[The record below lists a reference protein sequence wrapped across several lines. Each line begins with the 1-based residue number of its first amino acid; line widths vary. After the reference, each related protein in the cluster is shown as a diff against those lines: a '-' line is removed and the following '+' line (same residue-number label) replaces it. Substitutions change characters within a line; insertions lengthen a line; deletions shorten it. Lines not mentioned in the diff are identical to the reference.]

1 MSDKDVSFAKHVKGN
16 REKGPEHF
24 KECLGFFV
32 KSIDQDKRQIT
43 ALASAGTLDRDG
55 EIILPEAFRELL
67 PVYMK
72 NPVVITS
79 HQHRLLTGSSAV
91 VGNAVKAWIDSQG
104 LWVVIEFVKGTA
116 LGEEYWLLYSQK
128 KQRAFSV
135 GFVPLEHKYEERD
148 GNSIRVITKVEL
160 LEISCVAVPS
170 NREALSRSKQQKL
183 SFVENKRLEREK
195 SAEDSL
201 EFAKALLCDP
211 VDVDFASLVAG
222 RE

>member
-1 MSDKDVSFAKHVKGN
+1 MSDKDVSFAKHVAGK
-16 REKGPEHF
+16 RKKEPEHF

-43 ALASAGTLDRDG
+43 ALASAGTFDRDG
-55 EIILPEAFRELL
+55 EIILPEAFKELL
-67 PVYMK
+67 PVYME

-79 HQHRLLTGSSAV
+79 HQHRLQTGNSAV
-91 VGNAVKAWIDSQG
+91 VGNAVNAWIDSRG
-104 LWVVIEFVKGTA
+104 LWAIIEFVKGTA

-135 GFVPLEHKYEERD
+135 GFIPLEHKYEERD
-148 GNSIRVITKVEL
+148 GKSIRVYTKVEL

-170 NREALSRSKQQKL
+170 NREALSRSKRQKL

-201 EFAKALLCDP
+201 EFAKALLLDP